1 MPENLVRVIDA
12 NRKYLAEWLPWVE
25 TTSNSD
31 DVRREFIRRTR
42 QQFADNDGFQ
52 AAIIDGDEIIG
63 VVGFHGIDWMNRS
76 TSIGYWLAADRQG
89 RGTMTEAV
97 KALTRH
103 AFEVWSL
110 NRVEIRVAT
119 TNLRSAAI
127 PKRLGFTEEGVLRQ
141 ANGTETRFRT
151 SPFTRC
157 SCRIGRRSK
166 RRISHQASDMEQ
178 RVKRPGSAWRVCDS
192 ARAADGPG
200 QRRWVRLIF
209 AGRDGSTGN
218 RRELPRSSVAGHRPE
233 PVPHRG
239 FEGPP
244 CGRAHPLL
252 EPSARSRS

>member
-1 MPENLVRVIDA
+1 MFRYDLPGGCYLRLFEESDAENLVRVIDA

-103 AFEVWSL
+103 AVEVWSL

-141 ANGTETRFRT
+141 AERHGDTFQDVAVYTMLVQDWETEQKANFT
-151 SPFTRC
+151 S
-157 SCRIGRRSK
+157 S
-166 RRISHQASDMEQ
+166 
-178 RVKRPGSAWRVCDS
+178 
-192 ARAADGPG
+192 
-200 QRRWVRLIF
+200 L
-209 AGRDGSTGN
+209 
-218 RRELPRSSVAGHRPE
+218 
-233 PVPHRG
+233 
-239 FEGPP
+239 
-244 CGRAHPLL
+244 
-252 EPSARSRS
+252 